1 MTLPDMALRFIL
13 ANPVVST
20 TIVGMRKPEHVRGN
34 IASSDA
40 PRLGPALR
48 AALKPDRWDRKPR
61 HWSD

>member
-34 IASSDA
+34 IDSSDA
-40 PRLGPALR
+40 TPLSPALLST
-48 AALKPDRWDRKPR
+48 LKQHRWDRKPR